1 MGRLGTAE
9 APKLAA
15 AARLRWSE
23 QGKRKGG
30 CGSEPLIST
39 PKGRDSPYVGK
50 SSLGTLGKGFM
61 GSILR

>member
-1 MGRLGTAE
+1 MGRLETTAD
-9 APKLAA
+9 PKLAA

-39 PKGRDSPYVGK
+39 PKGRDSPFEGK
-50 SSLGTLGKGFM
+50 SSLGTLGNGLV